1 MAGRI
6 GVLGAGGM
14 GSAFAAFLARSGHD
28 VVLVGRGGEHVAA
41 VARDGLLVQ
50 PPAGEP
56 WRVAVPV
63 AARAADL
70 EPASLAALIVLT
82 KAFDAAGAVEAAA
95 PALAPDGVAVS
106 LQNGLGLDAAL
117 AGAVGAERALVGT
130 TTVGATRQEPGR
142 VTITPVTAQGRAQ
155 NHVGQLGV
163 AAGGARGAGVVA
175 ALTAAGLPATAH
187 EHVGAQVWAKL
198 ALAVMSPVSAV
209 LRATVGA
216 VWASAEGR
224 ALVEEMFD
232 ETLVVAAAEG
242 VALDRERAW
251 AHAGAVFDGTGEHL
265 TSMCSDVLAGR
276 RTELA
281 SMAGAVHGLARRHG
295 VPAPVHRVVLG
306 LLGAAGVR

>member
-1 MAGRI
+1 MQRRI

-14 GSAFAAFLARSGHD
+14 GSAFAAFLARSGQD
-28 VVLVGRGGEHVAA
+28 VVLVGRGGTHVDA
-41 VARDGLLVQ
+41 VAREGLLVHPQ
-50 PPAGEP
+50 DGEP

-70 EPASLAALIVLT
+70 EPASLDVLVVLT
-82 KAFDAAGAVEAAA
+82 KAFDAAEAVRAAA

-106 LQNGLGLDAAL
+106 LQNGLGLDAVL
-117 AGAVGAERALVGT
+117 AEAVGADRALVGT

-142 VTITPVTAQGRAQ
+142 ITITPVTAAGGAQ
-155 NHVGQLGV
+155 NHFGEMGV
-163 AAGGARGAGVVA
+163 AAGGSRGAGVAA
-175 ALTAAGLPATAH
+175 ALTAAGLPAVQHARVG
-187 EHVGAQVWAKL
+187 EHVWSKL

-232 ETLVVAAAEG
+232 ETVAVAAAEG
-242 VALDRERAW
+242 VALDRQRAW
-251 AHAGAVFDGTGEHL
+251 VHATGVFEGTGEHF
-265 TSMCSDVLAGR
+265 TSLCSDVLAGR

-281 SMAGAVHGLARRHG
+281 VMAGAVHGLAVDHG
-295 VPAPVHRVVLG
+295 VPAPAHRVVLG
-306 LLGAAGVR
+306 LLGALGVR

>member
-14 GSAFAAFLARSGHD
+14 GSAFAAFLARSGQD
-28 VVLVGRGGEHVAA
+28 VVLVGRGGAHVAA

-50 PPAGEP
+50 PPDAEP

-70 EPASLAALIVLT
+70 EPASLEALIVLT
-82 KAFDAAGAVEAAA
+82 KAFDAAAAVRAAA
-95 PALAPDGVAVS
+95 PALAPGGVAVS

-117 AGAVGAERALVGT
+117 AAAVGAERALVGT

-142 VTITPVTAQGRAQ
+142 ITITPVTARGRAQ

-163 AAGGARGAGVVA
+163 AAGGARGAAVVA
-175 ALTAAGLPATAH
+175 ALTAAGLPAVQH
-187 EHVGAQVWAKL
+187 DDVGGQVWAKL

-209 LRATVGA
+209 LRATVAG
-216 VWASAEGR
+216 VWTSPDGR

-232 ETLVVAAAEG
+232 ETLAVAAAEG

-251 AHAGAVFDGTGEHL
+251 AHAAAVFDGTGEHR

-276 RTELA
+276 RTEVA

-306 LLGAAGVR
+306 LLGAAGVH